1 MSSSTTLKDFAVRDD
16 RIEIAVKG
24 VVLASLVATFYR
36 VPVLGPVAAVAARIL
51 RLPAHWQDR
60 SALEAAA
67 FATGTW
73 MKR

>member
-1 MSSSTTLKDFAVRDD
+1 
-16 RIEIAVKG
+16 
-24 VVLASLVATFYR
+24 
-36 VPVLGPVAAVAARIL
+36 VAARIL